1 MKFRAAALALG
12 VILLAPDKT
21 AAELNNHRVEG
32 WHQACTNFFY
42 PPPAECHE
50 FAAGVLA
57 GMRLLKPAL
66 CFDLEALRTPRFY
79 RQALAR
85 AERENIDL
93 AAGIASVAL
102 KQHAVPCQ

>member
-1 MKFRAAALALG
+1 MKHAAAALAFGLA
-12 VILLAPDKT
+12 LLVPNEAG
-21 AAELNNHRVEG
+21 AELNNHRLEG
-32 WHQACTNFFY
+32 WHEACTDFLY
-42 PPPAECHE
+42 PPPMECHE
-50 FAAGVLA
+50 YAAGVLA

-85 AERENIDL
+85 AEQENIDL

-102 KQHAVPCQ
+102 KQHAVPCP